1 MSVLDYPRFHRQLV
15 AVEVPYGS
23 KSQSWSSYLYLFF
36 VDLSQ
41 RLEVVRTVGA
51 VQMVTVLEPLV
62 GQMLVNP
69 GKIVGMK

>member
-23 KSQSWSSYLYLFF
+23 RSQFWNPYLFLF
-36 VDLSQ
+36 FADLSQ
-41 RLEVVRTVGA
+41 RLEVVRAVGA
-51 VQMVTVLEPLV
+51 VQMVTVLEPPV